1 MAGKGDITS
10 SRSLTRLAQ
19 AARVKQLLQTAR
31 PIAPDHQAAPILPV
45 QAPPATDHIPL
56 HAVTIDGSYVELP
69 VRSGYPGAS
78 VGYVTVAG
86 VLLNLMR
93 LEQLDRDRPI
103 DPVEFRKTEMAA
115 TIDEALPGSNV
126 VTGEH
131 LSALASFREALFEAY
146 QKHTLQDSV
155 SSSLLDTFNHLLSLK
170 PQSKPIKCP
179 REDCEHELHISRETT
194 QCHCDR
200 GCRIYSTDSLRLHE
214 RFNEIGSNGEA
225 FGLAMQV
232 WERVLLVDFVR
243 FFKKLLSPREF
254 SQLIFLVEGPLAV
267 FGPPAWLSAAICT
280 ELKQINTKARG
291 AMGQD
296 MMIVGIETSGSFVTH
311 FEDIDQSEK
320 PGVLRFKPRDYFM
333 PTDQYI
339 RERILPSDS
348 AKRYGQDTY
357 FGRKFFYKT
366 RSGARIVANIPF
378 LSEAQDTLESSDIAL
393 YPQFGTICSV
403 LDRLASS
410 QATNTLAPI
419 ISAHAHAA
427 IPIKMGKHVLQQ
439 LARKLMEQ
447 NR

>member
-1 MAGKGDITS
+1 MAGKGDIAS

-19 AARVKQLLQTAR
+19 AERVRQLLKTAR
-31 PIAPDHQAAPILPV
+31 PIAPDHQAASVLPV
-45 QAPPATDHIPL
+45 QAPPATDQIPL
-56 HAVTIDGSYVELP
+56 NAVTIDGSYVELP

-93 LEQLDRDRPI
+93 LDELDRNRPVN
-103 DPVEFRKTEMAA
+103 PVEFRKTETAA
-115 TIDEALPGSNV
+115 TIDEVLPGSNV
-126 VTGEH
+126 VTGEQ
-131 LSALASFREALFEAY
+131 LSALASFREALFEAH
-146 QKHTLQDSV
+146 QKYTIQEGV

-170 PQSKPIKCP
+170 PQSKPVKCP
-179 REDCEHELHISRETT
+179 REDCEREFHISEDTT
-194 QCHCDR
+194 HCDCDR
-200 GCRIYSTDSLRLHE
+200 RCRIYSTDSLRLHE

-232 WERVLLVDFVR
+232 WERVLLIDFIR
-243 FFKKLLSPREF
+243 FFERLLLPQKF

-267 FGPPAWLSAAICT
+267 FGPPAWLSAAIRT
-280 ELKQINTKARG
+280 ELKQINSRVRDATG
-291 AMGQD
+291 TD

-311 FEDIDQSEK
+311 FEEIDQSET
-320 PGVLRFKPRDYFM
+320 PGVLRFRPRDYFM
-333 PTDQYI
+333 PTDPYI

-348 AKRYGQDTY
+348 TKRYGQDTY

-366 RSGARIVANIPF
+366 PSGARIVANIPF

-439 LARKLMEQ
+439 LARTLMEQ